1 MNFDNLVDK
10 AYNELGNKKPKQK
23 LVIPENIVEIETS
36 RLCWKNVESFLLLTN
51 RCAEHFMKWLKTEL
65 PSQEIN
71 WLSSSKS
78 DGLIIHGK
86 KQNKAMINNFV
97 FKYINIFVICSSCK
111 SHNTILA
118 KKQNQYEFNCNDCKT
133 FYFCN

>member
-23 LVIPENIVEIETS
+23 LVIPENIVEIEST
-36 RLCWKNVESFLLLTN
+36 RLYWKNVEDFLLLTN
-51 RCAEHFMKWLKTEL
+51 RCAEHFMKWLKSEL

-71 WLSSSKS
+71 WLSNSKS

-86 KQNKAMINNFV
+86 KQNKTIINNFV
-97 FKYINIFVICSSCK
+97 FKYINKFVICSSCK
-111 SHNTILA
+111 SYNTLLT
-118 KKQNQYEFNCNDCKT
+118 KNQNQYEFNCNDCKT
-133 FYFCN
+133 FYFS